1 MRRHARHV
9 LPTVLALAA
18 CSPNLPPSHMAEVPL
33 RAPLTPVAPLMV
45 GLPGVAALPRALD
58 SELTRGGPAVCA
70 PLVNTV
76 LVPSGEGRF
85 RLLLEDPGYV
95 VTRET
100 VLRRTAAGPPDGPE
114 LALDGAN
121 NGRCDY
127 LLRVAMRR

>member
-1 MRRHARHV
+1 MV
-9 LPTVLALAA
+9 LVPMVLGLAA
-18 CSPNLPPSHMAEVPL
+18 CSPDLPPSHMAEVPL
-33 RAPLTPVAPLMV
+33 RAPLSPVGPLMV
-45 GLPGVAALPRALD
+45 ALPGVASVPRALT

-76 LVPSGEGRF
+76 LVPAGEGRF
-85 RLLLEDPGYV
+85 QLLLEDPGYV
-95 VTRET
+95 VTRES